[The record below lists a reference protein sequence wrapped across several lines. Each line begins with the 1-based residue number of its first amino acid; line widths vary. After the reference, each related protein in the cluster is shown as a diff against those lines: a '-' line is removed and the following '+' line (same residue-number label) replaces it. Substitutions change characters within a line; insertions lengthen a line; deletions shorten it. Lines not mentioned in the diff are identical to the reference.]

1 MTTNIFHFW
10 KTRSIPFWMTAN
22 VRIPF
27 SDDPILYDRKSI
39 ILGIFY
45 DPFSDDDKCILFY
58 KKRIIQFWMT
68 ANVFQFWK
76 TRIIQFW
83 MTANVFQFW
92 KTRSIHFWMIIAEI
106 PHYIEKYAK
115 IIQTW
120 MFFALVQLSSNFG

>member
-1 MTTNIFHFW
+1 
-10 KTRSIPFWMTAN
+10 MTAN

-76 TRIIQFW
+76 TRII
-83 MTANVFQFW
+83 
-92 KTRSIHFWMIIAEI
+92 HFWMIIAEI

-115 IIQTW
+115 IIHQTW
-120 MFFALVQLSSNFG
+120 IFLL